1 MKTEYTK
8 TLQSRIAVKLAA
20 SLLYV
25 VTFVSVFLLLGL
37 SGQAQNLSARRE
49 ASRTFIEDTTGQAA
63 IEKKLVDLVLSGPQ
77 FQTTVHEGRINEL
90 RLKSEKN
97 SWLNLLSL
105 STQYNDQSFNRTAQ
119 TINFPRYFFGVTVPL
134 GVLLSRTGVKTAKEG
149 IEISKLTQEERRRTL
164 QAEVIGKYRQ
174 YRSMGK
180 IISLENE
187 YLLDVEAALLQSEEN
202 FRKGTAT
209 IEAYNNSQRT
219 RSDALTRIINLRLQ
233 QDLVKLEIERLIG
246 TTLESVT
253 KK

>member
-1 MKTEYTK
+1 MKTEQTK
-8 TLQSRIAVKLAA
+8 TLRPSVAVKPASSLVFAVCFLAC
-20 SLLYV
+20 
-25 VTFVSVFLLLGL
+25 FLLLGYN
-37 SGQAQNLSARRE
+37 SQAQNLSARRE

-63 IEKKLVDLVLSGPQ
+63 IEKRLVDLVLSGPQ
-77 FQTTVHEGRINEL
+77 FQSTVHEGRINEL

-105 STQYNDQSFNRTAQ
+105 STQYNDQSFNPVPGAF
-119 TINFPRYFFGVTVPL
+119 NFPRYFFGVTVPL

-149 IEISKLTQEERRRTL
+149 IEISKLTQEDRRRTL
-164 QAEVIGKYRQ
+164 QADVIGKYRQ

-209 IEAYNNSQRT
+209 IEAYNTAQRT
-219 RSDALTRIINLRLQ
+219 RSDALTRLINLRLQ